1 MTERTFWR
9 RYRRNRAAVLGLA
22 LFALVVFTAIF
33 GWLLYPSDP
42 WAPVTRPFRGPVNG
56 RRFPWARTPWGA
68 TCWNHAYVSLLI
80 GLAATG
86 GRRAPA

>member
-42 WAPVTRPFRGPVNG
+42 WAPVTRPFLWPGERTALAELKREILNNGPAK
-56 RRFPWARTPWGA
+56 P
-68 TCWNHAYVSLLI
+68 YLKIDLL
-80 GLAATG
+80 
-86 GRRAPA
+86 R